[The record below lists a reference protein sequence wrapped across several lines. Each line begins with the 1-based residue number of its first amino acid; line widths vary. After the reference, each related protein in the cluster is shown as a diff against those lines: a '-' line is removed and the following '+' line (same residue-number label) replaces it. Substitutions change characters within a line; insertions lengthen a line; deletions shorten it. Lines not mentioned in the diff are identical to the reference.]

1 MRVSNSNGSTL
12 QVTSD
17 TALAIDGGGI
27 KGVFPAS
34 FLATVEDTIGDNVA
48 KYFDL
53 IVGTSTG
60 GIIALG
66 LGLGLSAK
74 EILDF
79 YEESGP
85 LIFGGNRVLR
95 YLRWLGIAK
104 YNSDNLEEKLT
115 NCFGQK
121 RLGDSTKRL
130 VIPCLN
136 LETGGVH
143 VYKTAHHSRLL
154 RDYKEK
160 AVEVALATSAAPTY
174 FPPHRSSTGTPLI
187 DGGIWANNPVCVAV
201 VEAIG
206 VLNWTRES
214 LKVLSIGCTT
224 EPLTI
229 NRGRQSSL
237 GILYWAKKLIDLFMF
252 TPPSAALGMAQLLVG
267 HDNIIRIDPVMPRG
281 RFGLDQTKEIDSL
294 KGLGDSEA
302 REALPKLSE
311 VFFGSPAEPFNAC
324 HR

>member
-1 MRVSNSNGSTL
+1 MKRI
-12 QVTSD
+12 
-17 TALAIDGGGI
+17 LAIDGGGI
-27 KGVFPAS
+27 KGVFPVS
-34 FLATVEDTIGDNVA
+34 FLATVEDTIGNNVA

-60 GIIALG
+60 GIVALG

-74 EILDF
+74 EMLDF

-85 LIFGGNRVLR
+85 LIFGGNPILR
-95 YLRWLGIAK
+95 GLRWLGIAK
-104 YNSDNLEEKLT
+104 YNSKNLEEKLT
-115 NCFGQK
+115 ACFGQRK
-121 RLGDSTKRL
+121 LGDSTKRL

-136 LETGGVH
+136 LETGGVF
-143 VYKTAHHSRLL
+143 VYKTSHHPRLL
-154 RDYKEK
+154 KDYKEK

-174 FPPHRSSTGTPLI
+174 FPPHRSPAGIPLI

-206 VLNWTRES
+206 VLNWPAET

-252 TPPSAALGMAQLLVG
+252 TPSSAALGMAQLLVG
-267 HDNIIRIDPVMPRG
+267 DDNITRINPVVPRG
-281 RFGLDQTKEIDSL
+281 RFGLDRTKEIDSL
-294 KGLGDSEA
+294 KGLGDFEA

-311 VFFGSPAEPFNAC
+311 VFLGSPAETFNAC
-324 HR
+324 HK